1 MGGRCFSSVDD
12 LEEGSVERAEPHVL
26 IVVVCLIGALLLMDY
41 WVISGWTSDDGLN
54 ISNLGL
60 LLRNADQ

>member
-41 WVISGWTSDDGLN
+41 WVISGWTSDDGSQYLE
-54 ISNLGL
+54 SWAPSAQ
-60 LLRNADQ
+60 R